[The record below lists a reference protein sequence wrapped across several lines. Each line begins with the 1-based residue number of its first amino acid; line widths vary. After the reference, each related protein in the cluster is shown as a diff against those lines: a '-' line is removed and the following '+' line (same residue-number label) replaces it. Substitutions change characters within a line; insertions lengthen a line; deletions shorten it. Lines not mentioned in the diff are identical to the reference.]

1 LVAGQANGFF
11 KSGGFSYISK
21 ETDELLLAYEFDEVI
36 GKHAVFRW
44 GPTPTRVLDK
54 VNADPFCMSAVDS
67 ERPGYYLIH
76 RNGKLLYEPEYAP
89 TNPDTFDEDAS
100 FFVKPDAYFQGFAA
114 LESYNLPNHFAI
126 ANTTSNQ
133 IELSEFKDTEE
144 FRISASV
151 MTISSATKGELF
163 HLTIH
168 CVSGCVYVL
177 CIRSLCFNRRH
188 YLFALSDP
196 CGGLGWLHV
205 SFLLHVKYGIVS
217 YRIVS

>member
-1 LVAGQANGFF
+1 MVAGQANVFF
-11 KSGGFSYISK
+11 KSGGFSYTSK
-21 ETDELLLAYEFDEVI
+21 ETGELLLAYEFSEATSNYEGI
-36 GKHAVFRW
+36 AV
-44 GPTPTRVLDK
+44 PCRVLDK
-54 VNADPFCMSAVDS
+54 VSPDRQAFCMSAVDS

-76 RNGKLLYEPEYAP
+76 RNGKFLYEPEYAP

-100 FFVKPDAYFQGFAA
+100 FFKLDAYFQGFAA
-114 LESYNLPNHFAI
+114 LESYNLPNHFVI
-126 ANTTSNQ
+126 VNTTSNQ

-144 FRISASV
+144 FRISASM
-151 MTISSATKGELF
+151 MTISSVTKGELF

-177 CIRSLCFNRRH
+177 RIRSLCFNRRH